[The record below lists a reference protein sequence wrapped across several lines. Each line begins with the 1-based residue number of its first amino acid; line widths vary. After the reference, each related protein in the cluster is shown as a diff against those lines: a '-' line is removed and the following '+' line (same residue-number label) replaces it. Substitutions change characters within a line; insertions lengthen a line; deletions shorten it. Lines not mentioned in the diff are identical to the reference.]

1 MKTRITRFKS
11 REFAAAAIIL
21 AMGLTSARAQY
32 ISLTPPS
39 MPAGDAA
46 IPSQI
51 SANGQVLVDYY
62 NNTTGFIDG
71 ACIYNIKANTYTS
84 LPADPDAGSYGNY
97 QIIPEGLNGKGQ
109 VVGFELSTTH
119 PLSGAPALYWQ
130 PYEAYVYSSSSHTF
144 TNYVPAL
151 PGAFVGQ
158 ANGINDKG
166 QIAGVFNAGSGD
178 QGYLLSGGTFTTI
191 DVLPT
196 GPIPVPVNP
205 TDGDYPTGATTDP
218 YDINNKGQIV
228 GYFYDPSNPSMGQQG
243 FEYDS
248 GTYTT
253 INVPG
258 DIDTEANGIND
269 NGLIVGG
276 AYNPS
281 GATYGDGFIDNG
293 GTFTTFDYPGSVYT
307 YINGVSDSDVFVGEY
322 LNADGN
328 YEGFVYVPD
337 ASSSAALLSLGLL
350 GLLGL
355 GFVRRRLKQS

>member
-1 MKTRITRFKS
+1 
-11 REFAAAAIIL
+11 
-21 AMGLTSARAQY
+21 
-32 ISLTPPS
+32 

>member
-1 MKTRITRFKS
+1 
-11 REFAAAAIIL
+11 
-21 AMGLTSARAQY
+21 
-32 ISLTPPS
+32 
-39 MPAGDAA
+39 
-46 IPSQI
+46 
-51 SANGQVLVDYY
+51 
-62 NNTTGFIDG
+62 
-71 ACIYNIKANTYTS
+71 
-84 LPADPDAGSYGNY
+84 
-97 QIIPEGLNGKGQ
+97 
-109 VVGFELSTTH
+109 
-119 PLSGAPALYWQ
+119 
-130 PYEAYVYSSSSHTF
+130 
-144 TNYVPAL
+144 
-151 PGAFVGQ
+151 
-158 ANGINDKG
+158 
-166 QIAGVFNAGSGD
+166 
-178 QGYLLSGGTFTTI
+178 
-191 DVLPT
+191 
-196 GPIPVPVNP
+196 
-205 TDGDYPTGATTDP
+205 
-218 YDINNKGQIV
+218 
-228 GYFYDPSNPSMGQQG
+228 MGQQG